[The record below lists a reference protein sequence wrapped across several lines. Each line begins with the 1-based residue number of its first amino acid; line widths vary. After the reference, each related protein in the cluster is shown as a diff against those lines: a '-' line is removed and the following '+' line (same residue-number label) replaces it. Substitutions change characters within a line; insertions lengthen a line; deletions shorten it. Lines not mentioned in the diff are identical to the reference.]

1 MIAQTILQQIGGHK
15 FTVMTGS
22 KDFIDLGD
30 GLLMS
35 LSRNKT
41 SANRLEILY
50 DEGLDLYNMRFFR
63 KTFSKKTFISK
74 SKDIAKYEGVYCD
87 MLEEIFAEV
96 TGLNTRLF

>member
-22 KDFIDLGD
+22 KDFIDLGN

-41 SANRLEILY
+41 SATAL
-50 DEGLDLYNMRFFR
+50 
-63 KTFSKKTFISK
+63 K
-74 SKDIAKYEGVYCD
+74 S
-87 MLEEIFAEV
+87 F
-96 TGLNTRLF
+96 TTRD